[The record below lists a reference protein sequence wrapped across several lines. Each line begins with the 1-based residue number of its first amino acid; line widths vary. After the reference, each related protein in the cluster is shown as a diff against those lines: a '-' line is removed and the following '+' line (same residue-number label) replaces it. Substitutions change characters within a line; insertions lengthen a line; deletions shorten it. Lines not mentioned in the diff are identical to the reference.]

1 MELIPVHNLY
11 WKKYLTYGYHSLISM
26 WLDDYGLPVYRDVV
40 SIIHQAMIYKKEGI
54 TILRLGI
61 DKVCYVDKSEYKD
74 VLKRCMDFFLEK
86 EEYLDCAKIR
96 DLLEGKLLLR
106 KRKQV
111 KQKSLI

>member
-1 MELIPVHNLY
+1 
-11 WKKYLTYGYHSLISM
+11 M

-86 EEYLDCAKIR
+86 EEYLDCAKVR
-96 DLLEGKLLLR
+96 DLLEGKIIKR
-106 KRKQV
+106 KRKTI

>member
-1 MELIPVHNLY
+1 MELVPVHNLY

-40 SIIHQAMIYKKEGI
+40 SIIHQAMIFKKEGV
-54 TILRLGI
+54 TILRLGV

-86 EEYLDCAKIR
+86 EEYLDCAKVR
-96 DLLEGKLLLR
+96 DLLEGKIIKR
-106 KRKQV
+106 KRKTI
-111 KQKSLI
+111 KQK

>member
-1 MELIPVHNLY
+1 MELVPVHNLY

-40 SIIHQAMIYKKEGI
+40 SIIHQAMIFKKEGV
-54 TILRLGI
+54 TILRLGN
-61 DKVCYVDKSEYKD
+61 DKVCFVEKSEYKD

>member
-86 EEYLDCAKIR
+86 EEYLDCAKVR
-96 DLLEGKLLLR
+96 DLLEGKIIKR
-106 KRKQV
+106 KRKTI

>member
-1 MELIPVHNLY
+1 MELVPVHNLY

-40 SIIHQAMIYKKEGI
+40 SIIHQAMIFKKEGV
-54 TILRLGI
+54 TILRLGV

-86 EEYLDCAKIR
+86 EEYLDCAKVR
-96 DLLEGKLLLR
+96 DLLEGKIIKR
-106 KRKQV
+106 KRKTI